1 MLQFLLFEGVLDMR
15 KLQGWKQYLYVIL
28 GSALF
33 AASVNLLIVPVSLY
47 SAGIVGIAQ
56 ILRTVLSPLLP
67 FGAQF
72 DIAGIINLMLNIPL
86 FLLAYRSISRG
97 FFFKTLL
104 SIVVQTLVMSLV
116 MIPQEPILDDVLA
129 SCVIGGILSG
139 FGVGIT
145 LRASGSCG
153 GTDIIGFYLSKKNF
167 PITVGQLSIVINIG
181 VFGVCA
187 LLFNLE
193 TAIYSIIYMV
203 VMYSVCDRTH
213 YQNINMTAMI
223 FTKNIDVQFAI
234 MHEMGRGVTYWKG
247 AGAYT
252 DAETLILV
260 CAINKYEEAQLKK
273 IIYTLDEHAFV
284 IFSEGM
290 SISGNFE
297 KRL

>member
-1 MLQFLLFEGVLDMR
+1 M
-15 KLQGWKQYLYVIL
+15 
-28 GSALF
+28 GSALL

-234 MHEMGRGVTYWKG
+234 MQETGRGVTYWKG

-252 DAETLILV
+252 DEETLILV
-260 CAINKYEEAQLKK
+260 CAINKYEENQLKK
-273 IIYTLDEHAFV
+273 IIYTLDENAFV

>member
-1 MLQFLLFEGVLDMR
+1 MK
-15 KLQGWKQYLYVIL
+15 KLQDWKQYLYVVL

-56 ILRTVLSPLLP
+56 ILRTLLSPLLP
-67 FGAQF
+67 FGEQF
-72 DIAGIINLMLNIPL
+72 DIAGIFNLLLNIPL
-86 FLLAYRSISRG
+86 FLLAFRSISRG
-97 FFFKTLL
+97 FFLKTLL
-104 SIVVQTLVMSLV
+104 SILVQTLVMSLV
-116 MIPQEPILDDVLA
+116 MIPKEPILNDVLA
-129 SCVIGGILSG
+129 SCVIGGILCG
-139 FGVGIT
+139 FGVGLT

-153 GTDIIGFYLSKKNF
+153 GTDIIGFYLSKRNF
-167 PITVGQLSIVINIG
+167 PIAVGQLSILVNIG
-181 VFGVCA
+181 VFSLCA
-187 LLFNLE
+187 LLFQLE

-223 FTKNIDVQFAI
+223 FTKNTDVPYAI
-234 MHEMGRGVTYWKG
+234 MQETGRGVTYWKG

-252 DAETLILV
+252 DEETLILV
-260 CAINKYEEAQLKK
+260 CAINKYEENQLKK

>member
-1 MLQFLLFEGVLDMR
+1 MR
-15 KLQGWKQYLYVIL
+15 KLQDWKQYLYVIL

-234 MHEMGRGVTYWKG
+234 MQETGRGVTYWKG

-252 DAETLILV
+252 DEEALILV
-260 CAINKYEEAQLKK
+260 CAINKYEENQLKK
-273 IIYTLDEHAFV
+273 IIYTLDENAFV

>member
-1 MLQFLLFEGVLDMR
+1 MR
-15 KLQGWKQYLYVIL
+15 KLHGWKQYLYVIL

-33 AASVNLLIVPVSLY
+33 AASVNLLIVPVHLY

-56 ILRTVLSPLLP
+56 ILRTVLSPILP
-67 FGAQF
+67 FGASF
-72 DIAGIINLMLNIPL
+72 DAAGIFNLLLNIPL

-97 FFFKTLL
+97 FFFKTVL
-104 SIVVQTLVMSLV
+104 SIIVQTLVMSLV
-116 MIPQEPILDDVLA
+116 RIPQTPILDDVLA
-129 SCVIGGILSG
+129 SCVTGGILSG

-153 GTDIIGFYLSKKNF
+153 GTDIIGFYLSKKRF
-167 PITVGQLSIVINIG
+167 PITVGQLSIIINIG

-234 MHEMGRGVTYWKG
+234 MQETGRGVTYWKG

-252 DAETLILV
+252 DDETLILV
-260 CAINKYEEAQLKK
+260 CAINKYEENQLKK
-273 IIYTLDEHAFV
+273 IIYALDPHAFV

>member
-1 MLQFLLFEGVLDMR
+1 MEKTR
-15 KLQGWKQYLYVIL
+15 EWKQYLMVIL
-28 GSALF
+28 GSALY
-33 AASVNLLIVPVSLY
+33 AASVNLLIVPLSLY

-56 ILRTVLSPLLP
+56 ILRTLLVPLMP
-67 FGAQF
+67 FAAGF
-72 DIAGIINLMLNIPL
+72 DVAGIINLLLNIPL
-86 FLLAYRSISRG
+86 FLLAFRSISRG
-97 FFFKTLL
+97 FFVKTVI
-104 SIVVQTLVMSLV
+104 SIIVQTAVMSLV
-116 MIPQEPILDDVLA
+116 PIPSEPILGDMLA
-129 SCVIGGILSG
+129 SCLIGGILG
-139 FGVGIT
+139 GLGVGLT
-145 LRASGSCG
+145 LRSSGSCG
-153 GTDIIGFYLSKKNF
+153 GTDIIGFFLSKKNF
-167 PITVGQLSIVINIG
+167 PITVGQLSIG
-181 VFGVCA
+181 VNVVLYSICA
-187 LLFNLE
+187 LMFNLE

-203 VMYSVCDRTH
+203 VMYSVCDHTH

>member
-15 KLQGWKQYLYVIL
+15 KLQDWKQYLYVIL

-67 FGAQF
+67 LGAQF

-234 MHEMGRGVTYWKG
+234 MQETGRGVTYWKG

-252 DAETLILV
+252 DDETLILV
-260 CAINKYEEAQLKK
+260 CAINKYEENQLKK
-273 IIYTLDEHAFV
+273 IIYTLDENAFV

>member
-1 MLQFLLFEGVLDMR
+1 MKKLDS
-15 KLQGWKQYLYVIL
+15 WKQYLYVIL

-56 ILRTVLSPLLP
+56 ILRTLLSPFLP
-67 FGAQF
+67 FASQF
-72 DIAGIINLMLNIPL
+72 DIAGIINLLLNIPL
-86 FLLAYRSISRG
+86 FLLAFRSISRS
-97 FFFKTLL
+97 FFFKTIL
-104 SIVVQTLVMSLV
+104 SIIIQTLVMSLV
-116 MIPQEPILDDVLA
+116 MIPKTPILDDVLA
-129 SCVIGGILSG
+129 SCLIGGILSG

-153 GTDIIGFYLSKKNF
+153 GTDIIGFYLSNKNF
-167 PITVGQLSIVINIG
+167 PITVGQLSIIINIG
-181 VFGVCA
+181 VFGICA
-187 LLFNLE
+187 LLFNVQ

-203 VMYSVCDRTH
+203 VMYSVCDHIH

-223 FTKNIDVQFAI
+223 FTKNIDVQYAI
-234 MHEMGRGVTYWKG
+234 MYETGRGVTYWKG

-252 DAETLILV
+252 DDETLILV
-260 CAINKYEEAQLKK
+260 CAINKYEENQLKK

>member
-33 AASVNLLIVPVSLY
+33 AARVNLLIVPVSLY

-234 MHEMGRGVTYWKG
+234 MQETGRGVTYWKG

-252 DAETLILV
+252 DEETLILV
-260 CAINKYEEAQLKK
+260 CAINKYEENQLKK
-273 IIYTLDEHAFV
+273 IIYTLDENAFV